1 MSKIKILNSFL
12 PVVNYLLA
20 AVCLSVFAGCGYTT
34 GSLLPAHYKN
44 IYIENFANKIP
55 ITDEISDMNRY
66 KTYRPLLEVD
76 VTQAI
81 IDKFIFDG
89 NLRLTQK
96 KDADIVLT
104 GALVD
109 FKREPTKYGYDDNID
124 QYRMAI
130 FVDMEATDTK
140 ENKVMWTEKNFAGSD
155 YYFTTGV
162 QQKSEDSA
170 ITAALDDLAR
180 RVVART
186 IEVW

>member
-1 MSKIKILNSFL
+1 M
-12 PVVNYLLA
+12 
-20 AVCLSVFAGCGYTT
+20 
-34 GSLLPAHYKN
+34 
-44 IYIENFANKIP
+44 
-55 ITDEISDMNRY
+55 
-66 KTYRPLLEVD
+66 
-76 VTQAI
+76 
-81 IDKFIFDG
+81 
-89 NLRLTQK
+89 
-96 KDADIVLT
+96 T

-155 YYFTTGV
+155 YYFTTGS

-170 ITAALDDLAR
+170 ITAALDDLSR